1 MDQIHPGDF
10 WWGCQVSGAGQPR
23 ATLWDW
29 CRDWGNLQN
38 YICGDFIFVFVLLN
52 CVFNNFRSWSA
63 WAMSRSDSERGWETI
78 KDDTGHVL
86 NLRWGGRDRLTDKT
100 IDMPQMFYGWALCS
114 YSHNVDC
121 MYNASGGRILPQQ
134 HFFTLFCLIQLFL
147 SYFSF
152 FLHIHTGI
160 EN

>member
-10 WWGCQVSGAGQPR
+10 WGGCQVSGAGQPR

-63 WAMSRSDSERGWETI
+63 WAMSRSDSERGWATI
-78 KDDTGHVL
+78 YDDTGHVL
-86 NLRWGGRDRLTDKT
+86 NLRWGGRDWLTDKT
-100 IDMPQMFYGWALCS
+100 IDMPQLFYGWALCS

-121 MYNASGGRILPQQ
+121 MYNAIWAV
-134 HFFTLFCLIQLFL
+134 FFHNSIFLLYFAGFNYFYHIFL
-147 SYFSF
+147 SSY
-152 FLHIHTGI
+152 IYI
-160 EN
+160 QA